1 MLMVVVL
8 LGILSAIVFP
18 RVSRFTIRAK
28 VRETASV
35 VAGDLEHAVSLAARL
50 RRPVTLSW
58 SGTEYVVRDRAT
70 SPADSVRL
78 RRNLRMT
85 SDQGVRQVQFT
96 PATVVIYPN
105 GLVSTSVAVAV
116 TSDGFTRTVTLSPSG
131 MVRVQ

>member
-1 MLMVVVL
+1 MVVVL